1 MYSIFVDLLQ
11 KKGVTVYQVCKA
23 TGIASATMSDWKN
36 GKSVPK
42 QAKLIKIADYFGVS
56 LDYLLTG
63 KEQEGRP
70 TVTDDD
76 IKVALWG
83 GDQEVTD
90 EMWQEVKAFAEMVA
104 LKHRYNKEKGNNDE
118 SRTD

>member
-63 KEQEGRP
+63 KEDARTP
-70 TVTDDD
+70 ITDED

-83 GDQEVTD
+83 GDEEVTD

-104 LKHRYNKEKGNNDE
+104 LKHRYNKQKGNNDE
-118 SRTD
+118 SGTD